1 MKKTRLVIE
10 YDYDFVLLGITS
22 SVKFYKLAWS
32 VNKAL
37 GINLVRIPDYEL
49 PLKEETQAFGCYVYG
64 EEEPV
69 CWLFKNRSLENE
81 KHYLAPEYA
90 HFDYLL
96 KFPLESQSFAQKEIL
111 QDLREV
117 KCIEY
122 IGAIEID
129 TMKSRDNFLD

>member
-10 YDYDFVLLGITS
+10 YDYDFALLGITS

-32 VNKAL
+32 VNRAL
-37 GINLVRIPDYEL
+37 GINLIRVEDYQL
-49 PLKEETQAFGCYVYG
+49 ALKDETQAFGCYIF
-64 EEEPV
+64 ENEEPLI
-69 CWLFKNRSLENE
+69 WLFKNRSIENE
-81 KHYLAPEYA
+81 KTFLAPEVP

-96 KFPLESQSFAQKEIL
+96 KIQKESQSFAQKEIL
-111 QDLREV
+111 KDLKEI

-129 TMKSRDNFLD
+129 TLKSKDNFLD